1 MTTATLDRT
10 ANQSE
15 RLLTQDEVA
24 DWLQV
29 TTRTLKRWRD
39 EGKGPRHQRV
49 QNMIRYR
56 RSDIESWLD
65 LQR

>member
-10 ANQSE
+10 ASQTE

-24 DWLQV
+24 NWLQV

-49 QNMIRYR
+49 QHLIRYR
-56 RSDIESWLD
+56 KSDVESWLNS
-65 LQR
+65 QR